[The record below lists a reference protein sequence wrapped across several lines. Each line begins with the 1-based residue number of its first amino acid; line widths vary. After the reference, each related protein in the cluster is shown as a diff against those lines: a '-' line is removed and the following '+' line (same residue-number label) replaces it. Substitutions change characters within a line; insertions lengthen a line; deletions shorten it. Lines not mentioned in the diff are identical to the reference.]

1 MLTLEDIINTST
13 DPREIKRALA
23 VKMVTLRCVTDDIC
37 LLLEVS
43 DAFVSKWKRRYEEEG
58 VNGLLMGYQGSQ
70 GLLTASE
77 RKEVIAYLSAQASVS
92 LEA

>member
-1 MLTLEDIINTST
+1 MLKLEDIINSST
-13 DPREIKRALA
+13 DPREIKRAIA

-43 DAFVSKWKRRYEEEG
+43 DAFVSQWKRRYEEHG
-58 VNGLLMGYQGSQ
+58 ANGLLLGYQGGQ
-70 GLLTASE
+70 GFLTESE
-77 RKEVIAYLSAQASVS
+77 RQEVMAYLNVHTALS